1 MIAVDMLRY
10 HSNKRVDICLFGSMG
25 TKRSDQSTTL
35 VDNTDYHQYD
45 KSKPSDWHMLT
56 EGQQYY
62 FCFVIYN
69 TNGDGGGKI
78 GYRVNNTGEIVDF
91 PSNNVIFDNVDGSMV
106 DEVNEGWMPESF
118 EELQGLDAY
127 YGAMNEKP
135 VVASVTAP
143 LEQEGRS
150 VNNLIDGKKGD
161 DNNIYVT
168 RWNTENGEPVIA
180 PYPQVFEFE
189 LKGMPAFDILQL
201 RRCKQARRVITENL
215 TIKCDAEV
223 VYSGLYDSHG
233 DGMPDDW
240 RVPYPYMMNCS
251 RVQLIFSNNSAVWD
265 GLDLVPGVCLQEV
278 EFNTWFAPNKVVPI
292 SHPSLVFKNN
302 WTKSRGGSHYNGY
315 SMYGSPG
322 ATLEFKLKAGVTE
335 FVILGD
341 QWVGSG
347 SDVASVWINGKHSG
361 NIVPNVASSS
371 WEKLYKKPL
380 FIMRHMNMS
389 EDITVKV
396 QVESGEIGLSG
407 LMFIGDEMA
416 DAVVPLTVESNAKI
430 AAVEQQDISVSDT
443 VSRNN
448 DSQFGAQLG
457 IAIGCVC
464 VIALTIVGAVS
475 LRRRFTHNDI
485 QETV

>member
-1 MIAVDMLRY
+1 MLALL
-10 HSNKRVDICLFGSMG
+10 HCSSI
-25 TKRSDQSTTL
+25 
-35 VDNTDYHQYD
+35 
-45 KSKPSDWHMLT
+45 
-56 EGQQYY
+56 
-62 FCFVIYN
+62 
-69 TNGDGGGKI
+69 
-78 GYRVNNTGEIVDF
+78 
-91 PSNNVIFDNVDGSMV
+91 
-106 DEVNEGWMPESF
+106 
-118 EELQGLDAY
+118 
-127 YGAMNEKP
+127 
-135 VVASVTAP
+135 
-143 LEQEGRS
+143 
-150 VNNLIDGKKGD
+150 
-161 DNNIYVT
+161 
-168 RWNTENGEPVIA
+168 
-180 PYPQVFEFE
+180 
-189 LKGMPAFDILQL
+189 ILQL
-201 RRCKQARRVITENL
+201 LIMQRLA
-215 TIKCDAEV
+215 TI
-223 VYSGLYDSHG
+223 
-233 DGMPDDW
+233 
-240 RVPYPYMMNCS
+240 
-251 RVQLIFSNNSAVWD
+251 
-265 GLDLVPGVCLQEV
+265 
-278 EFNTWFAPNKVVPI
+278 NTWFAPNKVVPI

-443 VSRNN
+443 VSRDN